1 VEYTQI
7 TPDEFTALDGL
18 DDWTV
23 VGNEIHATF
32 RGSTY
37 LDGAQL
43 VTTIA
48 EIAET
53 NQHHPD
59 MEIRYPGRV
68 HVMLTTHATGGL
80 TTLDADIARLISA
93 AADAEGA
100 VAQPHDS

>member
-1 VEYTQI
+1 MEYTQI

-48 EIAET
+48 EIARREAS
-53 NQHHPD
+53 D
-59 MEIRYPGRV
+59 
-68 HVMLTTHATGGL
+68 
-80 TTLDADIARLISA
+80 A
-93 AADAEGA
+93 AAGMYFI
-100 VAQPHDS
+100 